1 MCPRLLEIGPFT
13 IYSYGLMLATGFLVA
28 SYLLTLEFKR
38 KRLDPALASNI
49 TLIALVGG
57 VAGSKLLYL
66 IEHWD
71 AFVADPVGM
80 AFSPGGLTFYGGFL
94 LATFLIFL
102 YVRKKK
108 LSFFSVADSA
118 APGLIIAYG
127 IGRLG
132 CHFAGDGDYG
142 FPTDLP
148 WGTDYSKGTFP
159 PSQAFKNI
167 PEIANQYPQGIPD
180 TILCHPTPVYE
191 FLLAAIILA
200 VLWKLRTRV
209 RPDGMLFMIY
219 LVLAGVERFTIEFLR
234 LNPRIAF
241 GLSEAQLI
249 SAALI
254 VVGLLGVNYLRKKHD
269 NR

>member
-13 IYSYGLMLATGFLVA
+13 IYSYGLMLAIGFITG
-28 SYLLTLEFKR
+28 SYLLTMELKR
-38 KRLDPALASNI
+38 KRIDAAHASTI
-49 TLIALVGG
+49 TLVALVGG
-57 VAGSKLLYL
+57 IVGSKLLYL
-66 IEHWD
+66 IEHWS
-71 AFVADPVGM
+71 AFLADPSGM

-94 LATFLIFL
+94 LAAFLV
-102 YVRKKK
+102 YVYAKKK
-108 LSFFSVADSA
+108 RIAFLTIADSV

-148 WGTDYSKGTFP
+148 WGTDYSKGTYP
-159 PSQAFKNI
+159 PSLAFKNF
-167 PEIANQYPQGIPD
+167 PEIAGKYQDGIPD

-191 FLLAAIILA
+191 FLICLAGFSIL
-200 VLWKLRTRV
+200 WRLRTRITQS
-209 RPDGMLFMIY
+209 GKLFMLY
-219 LVLAGVERFTIEFLR
+219 LMLATVERFSIEFMR

-249 SAALI
+249 SLVLFI
-254 VVGLLGVNYLRKKHD
+254 VGLIGWGSLSR
-269 NR
+269 RPQTS

>member
-28 SYLLTLEFKR
+28 SYLLSREFKR
-38 KRLDPALASNI
+38 KGINPDLAGNI
-49 TLIALVGG
+49 TLLALVGG
-57 VAGSKLLYL
+57 IVGSKLLYL

-71 AFVADPVGM
+71 AFMADPLGM

-94 LATFLIFL
+94 LATYLIFI
-102 YVRKKK
+102 YVRKKR
-108 LSFFSVADSA
+108 LSFFSVADAA

-132 CHFAGDGDYG
+132 CHLAGDGDYG

-148 WGTDYSKGTFP
+148 WGTDYSRGTYP
-159 PSQAFKNI
+159 PSQAFRNV
-167 PEIANQYPQGIPD
+167 PEIANQYPGGIPD

-191 FLLAAIILA
+191 FLIAVVILGI
-200 VLWKLRTRV
+200 LWKLRTRV

-219 LVLAGVERFTIEFLR
+219 LILAGIERFAIEFLR

-249 SAALI
+249 SAVLI
-254 VVGLLGVNYLRKKHD
+254 LVGLIGIRSLR
-269 NR
+269 RTT